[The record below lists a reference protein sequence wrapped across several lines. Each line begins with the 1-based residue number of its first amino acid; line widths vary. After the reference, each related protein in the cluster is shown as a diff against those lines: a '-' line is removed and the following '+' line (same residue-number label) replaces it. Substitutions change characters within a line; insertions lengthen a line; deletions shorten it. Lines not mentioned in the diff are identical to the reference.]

1 MREIPPD
8 STLSKDYC
16 MLHQML
22 ELEYAAEKE
31 QNPYRRESLL
41 RSALLYASSLV
52 GDRGSADFRR
62 IREKLLATLKE
73 GAE

>member
-1 MREIPPD
+1 
-8 STLSKDYC
+8 

-41 RSALLYASSLV
+41 RSALLYASLLV

-62 IREKLLATLKE
+62 IREKLLDTLKE
-73 GAE
+73 GAKNETDD

>member
-1 MREIPPD
+1 
-8 STLSKDYC
+8 
-16 MLHQML
+16 ML

-41 RSALLYASSLV
+41 RSALLYAPWLI

-62 IREKLLATLKE
+62 IREKLLNTVKE
-73 GAE
+73 EA

>member
-1 MREIPPD
+1 
-8 STLSKDYC
+8 
-16 MLHQML
+16 ML

-41 RSALLYASSLV
+41 RSALLYASWLI

-62 IREKLLATLKE
+62 IREKLLNTVKE
-73 GAE
+73 EA

>member
-1 MREIPPD
+1 
-8 STLSKDYC
+8 

-41 RSALLYASSLV
+41 RSALLYASLLV

-62 IREKLLATLKE
+62 IREKLLDALKE
-73 GAE
+73 GAKNEKD

>member
-1 MREIPPD
+1 
-8 STLSKDYC
+8 

-41 RSALLYASSLV
+41 RSALLYASWLI

-62 IREKLLATLKE
+62 IREKLLETVKE
-73 GAE
+73 EA